1 MCTTLEAQAEQ
12 WRKHFTKILNIH
24 SEVKEEELERVRQRP
39 LRPDLAELPSEDDV
53 WDAVGKLRSGK
64 AGGASGILPEV
75 VKAACCEEIFMSKL
89 LELVHDV
96 WRECSVPGDWRDA
109 ILVPIPK
116 KGDLSSCDNW
126 CGISLLDVVGKVVA
140 RVLQERL
147 QKLAEEEL
155 PEFQCGFR
163 KGRSCADMIFIVRQ
177 LVEKSWEH
185 NSKVFLTFIDLKKAC
200 DSVPGGGG
208 GLWLALRKLGVPEV
222 TINLIKSFHLG
233 MKAAIRLEG
242 TLLEEIGVENGL
254 RQGCCMAPVLFNLY
268 TCLVVERWLF
278 RVEGAGVG
286 VTVKHKYDEKLFRR
300 YVRNPS
306 ERRITECQFADD
318 SALLASTRS
327 GAERLAL
334 GYQRTAGDFGLRVSL
349 PKTKQMVTGRLVE
362 EGDQESVALDGGDIE
377 VVSKFPYLGSLIA
390 DSGRMDVDV
399 DRRVAQ
405 ASKAFGAL
413 RKSVF
418 LENSLSL
425 ATKRKLYNACVLSVL
440 LYGSESWIPL
450 RKHEKKMNSFHHR
463 CVRTILGISNRQQW
477 SERITMQEV
486 RRRWGDEELVAKKVR
501 KSRLEWLG
509 HVARMPNH
517 RLPKTMLF
525 GWLPQP
531 RPRCGPRK
539 RWRDVVCKD
548 LKEVGLEEDEWYR
561 EATRSRAGW
570 RAMYRNR
577 LELNRES
584 KTVEA
589 SVAVRD
595 VVCEVCAR
603 KFRRESDKKRHKC
616 LAERQK
622 PISEQRG
629 AVRCQQCHSWFR
641 STGGLTVHRC
651 RSGP

>member
-1 MCTTLEAQAEQ
+1 M
-12 WRKHFTKILNIH
+12 
-24 SEVKEEELERVRQRP
+24 
-39 LRPDLAELPSEDDV
+39 
-53 WDAVGKLRSGK
+53 
-64 AGGASGILPEV
+64 
-75 VKAACCEEIFMSKL
+75 
-89 LELVHDV
+89 
-96 WRECSVPGDWRDA
+96 
-109 ILVPIPK
+109 
-116 KGDLSSCDNW
+116 
-126 CGISLLDVVGKVVA
+126 
-140 RVLQERL
+140 
-147 QKLAEEEL
+147 
-155 PEFQCGFR
+155 
-163 KGRSCADMIFIVRQ
+163 
-177 LVEKSWEH
+177 
-185 NSKVFLTFIDLKKAC
+185 
-200 DSVPGGGG
+200 
-208 GLWLALRKLGVPEV
+208 
-222 TINLIKSFHLG
+222 
-233 MKAAIRLEG
+233 
-242 TLLEEIGVENGL
+242 
-254 RQGCCMAPVLFNLY
+254 
-268 TCLVVERWLF
+268 
-278 RVEGAGVG
+278 
-286 VTVKHKYDEKLFRR
+286 
-300 YVRNPS
+300 RNAS
-306 ERRITECQFADD
+306 ERRITECQFVDD
-318 SALLASTRS
+318 SALIASTRS
-327 GAERLAL
+327 GAERSAL
-334 GYQRTAGDFGLRVSL
+334 GYQRTASDFGLRVSL

-377 VVSKFPYLGSLIA
+377 VVSEFPYLGSLIA

-418 LENSLSL
+418 LDKSLSL
-425 ATKRKLYNACVLSVL
+425 ATKRRLYNACVLSVL
-440 LYGSESWIPL
+440 LYSSECWIPS

-486 RRRWGDEELVAKKVR
+486 RRRWGDEELVAEKVR
-501 KSRLEWLG
+501 KRRLEWLG

-539 RWRDVVCKD
+539 RWRDVVRND

-570 RAMYRNR
+570 RAMYQDG
-577 LELNRES
+577 LELNRKS
-584 KTVEA
+584 RIVEA

-629 AVRCQQCHSWFR
+629 AVQCQQCHSWFR
-641 STGGLTVHRC
+641 SRAGRVGCPQMQT
-651 RSGP
+651 RSLVRSRYSDNELAALRASVAV